1 MPAKTFQKYDPFPA
15 LSLSSRKWPDN
26 SITKPPRW
34 LSTDLRDGNQAL
46 VQPMDS
52 EAKRRYFQA
61 LVKLGYKEI
70 EISYPAASQTEWDF
84 TRELITTPGA
94 IPDDVRIQVMAPCR
108 EDLIRRTIEAAR
120 GARSAIVHIHL
131 STSRCFREV
140 VFNMTENEM
149 KDLAVRCTRLIRELT
164 KESTDPEIRSTE
176 WTLQFCPENF
186 QDTSIEYALEICE
199 AVKATWQP
207 TQDNPI
213 IFNLT
218 ATVEVAMP
226 NVFADQI
233 EYFCTHITEREK
245 VCVSLHNHNDRG
257 SAVAAAEL
265 GLLAG
270 ADRIEGCLFG
280 NGERTGNVDLVTLAM
295 NLHTQGIYSGIDFSD
310 VKSVVAMVE
319 ELTKVP
325 VHVRAP
331 YAGAYTFCTFSGSHQ
346 DAIRK
351 GYKARA
357 KMERKLGKEPK
368 WVMPYLAMDPADLG
382 REHEAII
389 RINSQCGKGGIGW
402 LVEELF
408 GIKPPRELEIA
419 FTKIC
424 KAHAD
429 DMGIELTHGIIEN
442 LFRSRYMQA
451 EGHGGATRV
460 KVQECEIGK
469 HNTNGANDTNGTH
482 FDGQAL
488 KNGYSN
494 GHGKSGSAY
503 LRATIAAEGGTY
515 DLCGTG
521 SDVLASVLDSMRKA
535 GSTFELLV
543 HESQNTDNASED
555 IFTSKTAIMVKL
567 GTSDRTTA
575 WGVGIHERP
584 EWSTLQ
590 AVSLRFLTLACILP
604 STLSIAYKIYVLLT
618 ETQVLSAAQQLG
630 VDGWQK
636 LQMQE
641 A

>member
-1 MPAKTFQKYDPFPA
+1 MDSTRPTSAHRKYNPFPA
-15 LSLSSRKWPDN
+15 LRLPNRKWPDR
-26 SITKPPRW
+26 SISKPPRW

-46 VQPMDS
+46 AQPMDG
-52 EAKRRYFQA
+52 EAKLRYFRT

-70 EISYPAASQTEWDF
+70 EISYPSASQTEWDF
-84 TRELITTPGA
+84 TRHLIKTPGA

-120 GARSAIVHIHL
+120 GARSVIVHIHL

-140 VFNMTENEM
+140 VFNMTEKEM

-164 KESTDPEIRSTE
+164 KESPDPEIRNTE

-186 QDTSIEYALEICE
+186 QDTSIDYALEVCE
-199 AVKATWQP
+199 AVKDAWQP
-207 TQDNPI
+207 TEDNPI

-226 NVFADQI
+226 NIFADHI
-233 EYFCTHITEREK
+233 EFFCSHISEREK

-295 NLHTQGIYSGIDFSD
+295 NLHTQGIDSGIDFSD

-325 VHVRAP
+325 IHVRAP

-357 KMERKLGKEPK
+357 LMEKKLGKEPK

-408 GIKPPRELEIA
+408 GFKPPRELEIA
-419 FTKIC
+419 FTKVC

-429 DMGIELTHGIIEN
+429 DMGIELTHGIIEG
-442 LFRSRYMQA
+442 LFRTGYMQA
-451 EGHGGATRV
+451 DCQSGPSKL
-460 KVQECEIGK
+460 KVQGCKISAGEACSSK
-469 HNTNGANDTNGTH
+469 NNTNGVNGTNGMN
-482 FDGQAL
+482 G
-488 KNGYSN
+488 NGYTN
-494 GHGKSGSAY
+494 GHGKYSSIN
-503 LRATIAAEGGTY
+503 LQATIKAEDGTY
-515 DLCGTG
+515 DISGTG
-521 SDVLASVLDSMRKA
+521 SDILASVLDSVQKA
-535 GSTFELLV
+535 GFAFELLH
-543 HESQNTDNASED
+543 HESERIDNGVESTFFPNTA
-555 IFTSKTAIMVKL
+555 TTVKI
-567 GTSDRTTA
+567 GVKDKSTA

-584 EWSTLQ
+584 EWATLQ
-590 AVSLRFLTLACILP
+590 AV
-604 STLSIAYKIYVLLT
+604 
-618 ETQVLSAAQQLG
+618 LSAVQQLG
-630 VDGWQK
+630 IDGQDK
-636 LQMQE
+636 LGIQPT
-641 A
+641 

>member
-1 MPAKTFQKYDPFPA
+1 MSANTYEKYDPFPA
-15 LSLSSRKWPDN
+15 LRLPDRKWPDR

-46 VQPMDS
+46 AQPMDG

-120 GARSAIVHIHL
+120 GARSVIVHIHL

-164 KESTDPEIRSTE
+164 KESTDPEIRNTE

-186 QDTSIEYALEICE
+186 QDTSVEYALEICE
-199 AVKATWQP
+199 AVKAAWQP
-207 TQDNPI
+207 TQENPI

-233 EYFCTHITEREK
+233 EFFSTHLTEREK
-245 VCVSLHNHNDRG
+245 VCISLHNHNDRG
-257 SAVAAAEL
+257 CAVAAAEM

-295 NLHTQGIYSGIDFSD
+295 NLHTQGIDSGIDFSD

-351 GYKARA
+351 GYRARA
-357 KMERKLGKEPK
+357 NMERKLGKAPK

-419 FTKIC
+419 FTKVC

-429 DMGIELTHGIIEN
+429 DMGIELTHGIIED
-442 LFRSRYMQA
+442 LFRTRYMLVDCRS
-451 EGHGGATRV
+451 GASGLRV
-460 KVQECEIGK
+460 QTCKISADGACALK
-469 HNTNGANDTNGTH
+469 HNTNGVNGAGGTGHTNGNGRFHT
-482 FDGQAL
+482 
-488 KNGYSN
+488 NGYTNGHANGHTN
-494 GHGKSGSAY
+494 GHGKHTPVYFQAS
-503 LRATIAAEGGTY
+503 IAAEDNTY
-515 DLCGTG
+515 HLSGTG
-521 SDVLASVLDSMRKA
+521 SDILSSVLDSVRKA
-535 GSTFELLV
+535 GSALELLA
-543 HESQNTDNASED
+543 HESQDTNSAAED
-555 IFTSKTAIMVKL
+555 IFISDTAIMVKL
-567 GTSDRTTA
+567 GIADRSTA
-575 WGVGIHERP
+575 WGVGIHESP
-584 EWSTLQ
+584 EWATLQ
-590 AVSLRFLTLACILP
+590 A
-604 STLSIAYKIYVLLT
+604 
-618 ETQVLSAAQQLG
+618 VLSAAQQLG
-630 VDGWQK
+630 VGGWDK
-636 LQMQE
+636 LGIQI